1 MITEQGYIKRMPV
14 STFETQ
20 NRATR
25 GKTGAKMKDDDEVQH
40 FLTCCDR
47 DRVLFFSD
55 RGVVYALSAYQI
67 PASSRAARG
76 TAIVQLL
83 PIPHDEKITS
93 VIAVS
98 EFSEDLYLVMLT
110 QQGYIKKT
118 VLSAFGN
125 IRANGLIAI
134 SLEEGDQLR
143 WVRLTREE
151 DSILI
156 GSRSGMAIH
165 FRADRDQLRPLGR
178 TARGVRAMSLR
189 SGDELVALDIL
200 PAAIASR
207 VGQAGDD
214 AADDNEPI
222 EETSDDSTETSSP
235 GPWVLVI
242 TARGYGKRVPVEQF
256 KLYNRAT
263 KGKIATKFK
272 SAKGIDDSLAG
283 LLVVNDSDEIT
294 IATKR
299 ATIVRQSVNA
309 IPVQSRGATGVMVQ
323 RIVDDTI
330 AAVALVP
337 PEDTSGDSLDSNTDS
352 EDQVA
357 QPDENS

>member
-1 MITEQGYIKRMPV
+1 M
-14 STFETQ
+14 
-20 NRATR
+20 
-25 GKTGAKMKDDDEVQH
+25 
-40 FLTCCDR
+40 
-47 DRVLFFSD
+47 
-55 RGVVYALSAYQI
+55 
-67 PASSRAARG
+67 
-76 TAIVQLL
+76 
-83 PIPHDEKITS
+83 
-93 VIAVS
+93 
-98 EFSEDLYLVMLT
+98 
-110 QQGYIKKT
+110 
-118 VLSAFGN
+118 LSAFGN

-214 AADDNEPI
+214 AADENEPI